1 MSTITKI
8 LKTAGVSALCNGV
21 STFIRVNN
29 YTGNASSGPVIFFAA
44 STFFTTSTALAG
56 VGIDKFVNQNIT
68 SNKTT
73 QYGLIA
79 IESSLMFSGVMSSLN
94 TVGNFTDLFSPSL
107 KGSCGVSKLLTAS
120 TMGQSL
126 AFKYIWDS
134 SDEIDPELD
143 SGIDQQADLI
153 ELL

>member
-8 LKTAGVSALCNGV
+8 LKTAGVSALCNGFNV
-21 STFIRVNN
+21 YLSNDKSIEFTK
-29 YTGNASSGPVIFFAA
+29 AA
-44 STFFTTSTALAG
+44 MCAAFTTLPALAG
-56 VGIDKFVNQNIT
+56 VGIDKLVNQKFT

-73 QYGLIA
+73 QYGLTA
-79 IESSLMFSGVMSSLN
+79 LESSLIFPGGISSLK
-94 TVGNFTDLFSPSL
+94 VFNFTDLFSPSL
-107 KGSCGVSKLLTAS
+107 KGNCGVSKLLTAS

-126 AFKYIWDS
+126 AFKAIWDS

-153 ELL
+153 